1 MSEHRASPGSAV
13 RLRLALYVAAGLAL
27 GAFAAVVLLPNVS
40 ERLFPPLKINS
51 VGRALVGGPFTL
63 TDHSGQRVS
72 DTDFRGK
79 FLLVIFGYTF
89 CPDVCPSELQ
99 LISAALDALGPK
111 AERIVPL
118 FITVDPERDT
128 PGQLATYVQSFHPR
142 LIGLT
147 GTGSEIAAVAKEYRV
162 YVRKA
167 PDPKSTAG
175 YSMDHSALIYLMGPD
190 GAYLAHFAPGIGVDT
205 LVQRL
210 SGLVG

>member
-1 MSEHRASPGSAV
+1 MFAA
-13 RLRLALYVAAGLAL
+13 RLRLVLFVAAGLAL
-27 GAFAAVVLLPNVS
+27 GAFVAVALVPNVG
-40 ERLFPPLKINS
+40 ERLFSPLKISS

-63 TDHSGQRVS
+63 TDHTGKRVR
-72 DTDFRGK
+72 DADFRGK
-79 FLLVIFGYTF
+79 YLLVVFGFTF
-89 CPDVCPSELQ
+89 CPDVCPTELQ

-111 AERIVPL
+111 AERVVPL
-118 FITVDPERDT
+118 FITIDPERDT

-147 GTGSEIAAVAKEYRV
+147 GTAREIEAVAKEYRV

-190 GAYLAHFAPGIGVDT
+190 GAYLAHFTPGISVDT
-205 LVQRL
+205 LAHRL

>member
-1 MSEHRASPGSAV
+1 MGSPVVSTARV
-13 RLRLALYVAAGLAL
+13 RLVLYVAAGLAV
-27 GAFAAVVLLPNVS
+27 GALAAVVLVPNVR
-40 ERLFPPLKINS
+40 ERLFKPLKISS

-63 TDHSGQRVS
+63 TDHTGKRIS
-72 DTDFRGK
+72 DTEFRGK
-79 FLLVIFGYTF
+79 FLLVVFGFTF

-99 LISAALDALGPK
+99 LISAALEALGPR

-118 FITVDPERDT
+118 FVTIDPERDT
-128 PGQLATYVQSFHPR
+128 PEQLATYVKSFHPR

-147 GTGSEIAAVAKEYRV
+147 GTPSEIEAVAKEYRV

-190 GAYLAHFAPGIGVDT
+190 GAYLAHFTPGIGVET
-205 LVQRL
+205 LTQRL
-210 SGLVG
+210 SGLIG